1 MNKVQRFALSVVTAA
16 TLLSLVAC
24 ADMSR
29 RDRDTAVGAGTGAV
43 AGAILTDGSAAG
55 IVGGAIVGGFIGNE
69 IGKRDSRYPPDQ
81 YYYDQQNNRY
91 YHRNYQST
99 HRYVRCQDGVVVP
112 AQPNA
117 CRGHREALY
126 YW

>member
-1 MNKVQRFALSVVTAA
+1 MNKVQKFALSAVATAM
-16 TLLSLVAC
+16 LLGLVGC

-29 RDRDTAVGAGTGAV
+29 QDSTLVGAGTGAV
-43 AGAILTDGSAAG
+43 AGGLITNS
-55 IVGGAIVGGFIGNE
+55 VGGAVAGAVVGGFIGHE
-69 IGKRDSRYPPDQ
+69 IGRPDPRYPSDR

-99 HRYVRCQDGVVVP
+99 HRYVRCQDGVTVP
-112 AQPNA
+112 AKPNA